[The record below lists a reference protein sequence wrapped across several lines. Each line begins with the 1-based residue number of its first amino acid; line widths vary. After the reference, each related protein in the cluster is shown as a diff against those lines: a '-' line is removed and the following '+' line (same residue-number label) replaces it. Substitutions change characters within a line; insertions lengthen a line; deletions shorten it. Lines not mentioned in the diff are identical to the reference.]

1 MKKTLRKAGIPLAL
15 KHDPNTLVA
24 ILRWNDGRGHVQ
36 TLFRNSDDYHPQL
49 FLDSR
54 KCPITTAQS
63 VTWLRHALTG
73 DNLHRGELTQ
83 YSRPLN
89 EWLTWISGELAER
102 TKGPVASAW
111 TERDGQVAGDEFARW
126 LQSIPT
132 GDEAMVHSIN
142 VRLALTRSDWFLLA
156 RGAARNGV
164 SIAEVIA
171 HVLNQTDATC
181 EIADGSV
188 KVEREKEAA

>member
-1 MKKTLRKAGIPLAL
+1 
-15 KHDPNTLVA
+15 
-24 ILRWNDGRGHVQ
+24 VQ

-54 KCPITTAQS
+54 KHPITTAQS
-63 VTWLRHALTG
+63 VAWLRQALTG
-73 DNLHRGELTQ
+73 DTLHRGEVTQ
-83 YSRPLN
+83 YSRPFR
-89 EWLTWISGELAER
+89 EWLSWISGELDER
-102 TKGPVASAW
+102 PDVPLPGVGVMQPEPSGSA
-111 TERDGQVAGDEFARW
+111 AGDEFARW

-164 SIAEVIA
+164 SIGEVIA